1 MKYILFFI
9 ALAAQAQVNVGVLD
23 QIGTSLPGTC
33 TVGQRYTKTD
43 ATAAA
48 VLYVCTATNTWTQQV
63 GTGGGSTT
71 GYGLTDFSY
80 TVSNPTITIAPS
92 AASGAPVP
100 MNCGSSISKLTT
112 PPTVTYSSGG
122 ASATGYLY
130 IDCSTGSPVL
140 TFGHNSANT
149 FTSSGVTVTSG
160 ISAFPTD
167 KNIFKLWVVPMV
179 SGSWSAVDA
188 ANDQRAIYGAGR
200 NVSCSSGC
208 TTTETAGGVSIAVT
222 GGAWATGILSRQGP
236 NSNVTL
242 TGGATYDTIFTYSLP
257 ANTLSANGCLRVTL
271 GARNSGTVT
280 YRIGWGTATYDIGG
294 FGAETYGGRAEF
306 IVCNTG
312 ATNAQSILF
321 PHVAGLWYAYTSTA
335 GPGFYPL
342 TTATQDT
349 TSAVLITLKANGTAS
364 DTVTPV
370 WFLVNQL

>member
-1 MKYILFFI
+1 MKFI
-9 ALAAQAQVNVGVLD
+9 IFLLAIAAQAQVNVGVLD

-33 TVGQRYTKTD
+33 TAGQRYTLT
-43 ATAAA
+43 TTSII
-48 VLYVCTATNTWTQQV
+48 YVCGAGNAWTAQG
-63 GTGGGSTT
+63 GTGSGVTN
-71 GYGLTDFSY
+71 GYGLTDFAY

-130 IDCSTGSPVL
+130 INCESGSPVL

-149 FTSSGVTVTSG
+149 FTSSGVTVASG

-208 TTTETAGGVSIAVT
+208 TTTETAGGVAISVT
-222 GGAWATGILSRQGP
+222 GGSGWATGILNNQGP
-236 NSNVTL
+236 LSNVTM
-242 TGGATYDTIFTYSLP
+242 TGGGTYDTIFSYTVP
-257 ANTLSANGCLRVTL
+257 ANQI
-271 GARNSGTVT
+271 GARGCIKVVYALTNSGTITLRFAWGSKTVT
-280 YRIGWGTATYDIGG
+280 AVLGGVADVRSEVLICNTTSTSNQTLLWPNASMVWYDLVNSAGGSGNADETAT
-294 FGAETYGGRAEF
+294 E
-306 IVCNTG
+306 N
-312 ATNAQSILF
+312 
-321 PHVAGLWYAYTSTA
+321 
-335 GPGFYPL
+335 
-342 TTATQDT
+342 T
-349 TSAVLITLKANGTAS
+349 TSAVVLKVEASGTAA
-364 DTVTPV
+364 DTVTPKF
-370 WFLVNQL
+370 WLVTQQ